1 MYLDFFQLEDYPF
14 RLTPDPKYL
23 YLSPGHGRAKAY
35 MDFSVWRRDS
45 FVVITGEVGSG
56 KTTLI
61 ESVLAGV
68 KQDIVVARIHQTQL
82 NEEELLQAIL
92 VEFGFKPFGAGKVE
106 LLHILSDFLQKQ
118 HKRGRFVLLIVDEA
132 QNLTPRV
139 LEEIRLLTG
148 LETHTDKML
157 NVLLVGQPELN
168 ETLNSPGLEQLV
180 QRVRLRFHVDPLNR
194 KESGQYIRHR
204 LKIAGLSG
212 NVELFTEETIGLIH
226 RFTGGVP
233 RLINILCDTVLMGA
247 YVEDIKSITTRE
259 VMTAIDE
266 LQWVPFQDRG
276 RRRKAVHAISL
287 RTNTRLSPRLAI
299 SREGR
304 LLGEYF
310 LTKRTVLIGRSPK
323 CDIRLSDAKVS
334 NSHVQIVTTKHYS
347 FLIDMGSTNGTFIDN
362 RVVKKCRLQDGDV
375 FSIVDKYTITYIH
388 GSGEK
393 SACLKT
399 RGGCTPGENSADS
412 SSKMEVKTN

>member
-1 MYLDFFQLEDYPF
+1 MYLSFFQLEDYPF

-45 FVVITGEVGSG
+45 FVVITGDVGSG

-82 NEEELLQAIL
+82 NEEELLEAIL

-132 QNLTPRV
+132 QNLTARV

-168 ETLNSPGLEQLV
+168 QTLNSPGLEQLV
-180 QRVRLRFHVDPLNR
+180 QRVRLRFHVNPLQR
-194 KESGQYIRHR
+194 KESGEYIRHR
-204 LKIAGLSG
+204 LKIAGLPG
-212 NVELFTEETIGLIH
+212 NVKLFPEETVELIH

-247 YVEDIKSITTRE
+247 YVEDIEKITAKE

-276 RRRKAVHAISL
+276 RHTKAVHAIAPRS
-287 RTNTRLSPRLAI
+287 NSALSPRLAI
-299 SREGR
+299 FREGS
-304 LLGEYF
+304 LIGEYF
-310 LTKRTVLIGRSPK
+310 INKRTVLIGRSPK
-323 CDIRLSDAKVS
+323 CDIRLGDAKVS
-334 NSHVQIVTTKHYS
+334 NSHVQILTTRHYS
-347 FLIDMGSTNGTFIDN
+347 FLIDMESTNGTFIDN
-362 RVVKKCRLQDGDV
+362 RIVTKCRLRDGDV
-375 FSIVDKYTITYIH
+375 FSIVGKYRIRYICGGGEQASFLRRL
-388 GSGEK
+388 GSCK
-393 SACLKT
+393 SNAGNAET
-399 RGGCTPGENSADS
+399 S
-412 SSKMEVKTN
+412 SEREIKSN

>member
-1 MYLDFFQLEDYPF
+1 MYLNFFQLEDFPF
-14 RLTPDPKYL
+14 RLTPDPRYL

-68 KQDIVVARIHQTQL
+68 KKDIVVARIHQTQL

-92 VEFGFKPFGAGKVE
+92 VEFGFKPFDSGKVE
-106 LLHILSDFLQKQ
+106 LLHMLSDFLRKQ
-118 HKRGRFVLLIVDEA
+118 HERERFVLLIVDEA
-132 QNLTPRV
+132 QNLTPGV

-168 ETLNSPGLEQLV
+168 ETLNAPGLEQLV

-194 KESGQYIRHR
+194 KESGEYIRHR
-204 LKIAGLSG
+204 LKVAGQPG
-212 NVELFTEETIGLIH
+212 NVELFPDWAVELIH
-226 RFTGGVP
+226 RYTGGVP

-247 YVEDIKSITTRE
+247 YVEDIKKITLKE
-259 VMTAIDE
+259 VITAIDE

-276 RRRKAVHAISL
+276 RRRKAVHAVA
-287 RTNTRLSPRLAI
+287 PRQNAGTYPKLAI

-304 LLGEYF
+304 LVGEYS
-310 LTKRTVLIGRSPK
+310 LTKRAVLIGRSPR
-323 CDIRLSDAKVS
+323 CDIRLADAKVS
-334 NSHVQIVTTKHYS
+334 NTHVQIITTGRHS
-347 FLIDMGSTNGTFIDN
+347 FLLDMGSTNGTFIEN
-362 RVVKKCRLQDGDV
+362 RIVKKYRLQDGDV
-375 FSIVDKYTITYIH
+375 FSIVDKYRIKYIR
-388 GSGEK
+388 GGGEK
-393 SACLKT
+393 NAYSGNAL
-399 RGGCTPGENSADS
+399 GYPVNGS
-412 SSKMEVKTN
+412 SSKREITSN

>member
-1 MYLDFFQLEDYPF
+1 MQDYPF

-82 NEEELLQAIL
+82 NEEQLLQSIL

-106 LLHILSDFLQKQ
+106 LLHVLSDFLRRQ
-118 HKRGRFVLLIVDEA
+118 HKRRRFVLLIIDEA

-180 QRVRLRFHVDPLNR
+180 QRVRLRFHVDPLNP

-204 LKIAGLSG
+204 LKVAGLPAG
-212 NVELFTEETIGLIH
+212 TELFPAEIMGLIH

-247 YVEDIKSITTRE
+247 YVEDIKTITGRE
-259 VMTAIDE
+259 VMMAIDE

-276 RRRKAVHAISL
+276 LRSNAVHAVTL
-287 RTNTRLSPRLAI
+287 RTNMRMSPKLAI
-299 SREGR
+299 CREGR
-304 LLGEYF
+304 LIGEYA
-310 LTKRTVLIGRSPK
+310 LNKRNVLIGRSPK
-323 CDIRLSDAKVS
+323 CDIRLNDTKVS
-334 NSHVQIVTTKHYS
+334 NSHVQIVTTSRNS

-362 RVVKKCRLQDGDV
+362 RVVKKYRLQDGDV
-375 FSIVDKYTITYIH
+375 FSIVDKYRIKYIN

-393 SACLKT
+393 PGYLKAQ
-399 RGGCTPGENSADS
+399 GGHALGTNPS
-412 SSKMEVKTN
+412 SEMEIKSS